1 MRSIV
6 EKVHELEDEF
16 GKIAKIPENE
26 PRLLEIR
33 KSLQNSTTHKP
44 VKNPLTDEQKKEIQ
58 RLWEQNWLD
67 SEISRE
73 MGLPLF
79 LVSKIRLKLGKANKR
94 VFTLKRGVEVEAF
107 TSLSQVS
114 YFLGFNSPR
123 SRDEIQ
129 SRLKRDGWHMSER
142 MTHDY

>member
-1 MRSIV
+1 MSSIV

-33 KSLQNSTTHKP
+33 KSLQNSTTHKQ

-142 MTHDY
+142 MAHDY